1 MELVVRRRRRK
12 ARKKRKEGG
21 EKVGVSGGKVPNSRD
36 KRGGSTMPTLL
47 CRGRR
52 RRGGWREG
60 GRELWGW
67 LLVAAA
73 AVVAVS

>member
-1 MELVVRRRRRK
+1 MKFVVRRRKK
-12 ARKKRKEGG
+12 ARKERKEG

-52 RRGGWREG
+52 RRRELGGGEPG
-60 GRELWGW
+60 GRELWG
-67 LLVAAA
+67 LLQLQLQ
-73 AVVAVS
+73 